1 MHKPNL
7 PRFGISNTQN
17 VSPAAVPA
25 SYGSHGN
32 ILRYFAM
39 MSPSGDITIEVL
51 YILSASISHIEPGIS
66 HLRVLRASSQRRSVC
81 GPGTGP
87 LFFFQQ
93 SLFSGVTNS
102 SNPGTTNS

>member
-7 PRFGISNTQN
+7 PMFGISNTQN

-39 MSPSGDITIEVL
+39 ISPDGDITTDVL
-51 YILSASISHIEPGIS
+51 YILSPSISHMEPGIS
-66 HLRVLRASSQRRSVC
+66 HFLVFRARSHKRSVC

-87 LFFFQQ
+87 LFFLHQ
-93 SLFSGVTNS
+93 SLFSGVTNCT
-102 SNPGTTNS
+102 NPGTTNS